1 MRTGNIA
8 TKTRASFRHAP
19 IGLDR
24 LTRVSGHHET
34 TAAEHEPHAPAPSP
48 SPAIIGLGVTILS
61 FGILYGLVLIVLG
74 GAILVIGLATWLID
88 DARAY
93 IAAGDSD
100 TGHGDH

>member
-1 MRTGNIA
+1 MSA
-8 TKTRASFRHAP
+8 
-19 IGLDR
+19 
-24 LTRVSGHHET
+24 HHET
-34 TAAEHEPHAPAPSP
+34 TAEEHEPHAPAPSL

-74 GAILVIGLATWLID
+74 GVILVIGLATWLID

-100 TGHGDH
+100 TGHGGH